1 MGKNSRQHYGIILVY
16 CMKKFIFLFL
26 VFTSIFSKYVFAADL
41 LEIYNIA
48 IKSDPELLAAEAKHQ
63 STLQEYPIARSNL
76 LPNIR
81 FKGTSQRTRES
92 IDGAIYGSS
101 SPTSQFTTDEYSIN
115 LKQPLYRR
123 DLFSLLEKSEYQ
135 VAKSLAERD
144 SARQN
149 LIIRVVE
156 AYFNILDSEDNIDYV
171 VSEKA
176 AIKSQ
181 LDESKKRLEVGL
193 IAITD
198 YAEAKAS
205 YDLSETNVIEAQ
217 NQKDLARE
225 SLYVLTG
232 KQFKSFSSLNH
243 NIKAKSPDPDDIK
256 SWENFAV
263 KQNLDLLTYRR
274 AQDIAIANLKFERSK
289 HFPTLDIY
297 GTIKETDKGGGS
309 SGAFDSN
316 NDFIGIELNIP
327 IFIGGNTYYSSKQ
340 AEFEKEKARYDL
352 LKKKREVIRDS
363 RQAFLNLKSAISKV
377 NASKKALESN
387 ELSVEYNK
395 AGFEVGTR
403 STTDVLLALKEFYK
417 AKKNYSKSKYDYLMS
432 KLKLKQSIGT
442 LSIDDLKVVNSWLN

>member
-1 MGKNSRQHYGIILVY
+1 MKQILFFLILV
-16 CMKKFIFLFL
+16 FSNFFLK
-26 VFTSIFSKYVFAADL
+26 SAFAVDL
-41 LEIYNIA
+41 LEVYNISL
-48 IKSDPELLAAEAKHQ
+48 KNDPELLAAEFKHK
-63 STLQEYPIARSNL
+63 SNLQEYPIARSYL
-76 LPNIR
+76 LPDLR

-92 IDGAIYGSS
+92 IDGAVYGSS
-101 SPTSQFTTDEYSIN
+101 TPTSQFTTDEYSIN

-144 SARQN
+144 SARQK
-149 LIIRVVE
+149 LIIKVAE
-156 AYFNILDSEDNIDYV
+156 YYFNILDSLDNIDYV

-205 YDLSETNVIEAQ
+205 YDLSETNVIEAE
-217 NQKDLARE
+217 NKSNLAKE

-232 KQFKSFSSLNH
+232 TQFKTFATLNH
-243 NIKAKSPDPDDIK
+243 NIKAKDPDPNDIK

-263 KQNLDLLTYRR
+263 KQNLDLVAVKR
-274 AQDIAIANLKFERSK
+274 AQDVAIANLKYERSK

-297 GTIKETDKGGGS
+297 GTIKETDKDGGS
-309 SGAFDSN
+309 SGAFESN

-340 AEFEKEKARYDL
+340 AEFQKEKARYDL

-403 STTDVLLALKEFYK
+403 STTDVLLALKDFYK
-417 AKKNYSKSKYDYLMS
+417 AKKNYSKSKYDYLIS